1 MDELL
6 LSPDKAWKLNLVLQR
21 LYLMGAPKVL
31 MACIILLTANSKL
44 DTFTESIEFIE
55 VFSGDGWVSKC
66 MKANGI
72 ATVSFDIRLGDP
84 LPGKQNAMDL
94 LSDAGL
100 VLVSILNAKFDSF
113 MALFGLVCSSYVTIS
128 KGSHYRCPSSPLG
141 LESMDFVKHGNE
153 FTAKTTLLILA
164 VVAMG
169 GSWMLEQPRSS
180 LLTWHPRIRLLWRLL
195 PKVYQAKWW
204 AGMYGAPTWKRHI
217 GWSSSPTIQCLDLG
231 RLCKKYKDTIA
242 KYGVKSTKQYKSKTG
257 VKRFAGSK
265 ALKSTGS
272 LGYSVIATN
281 LFSLSVMFAP

>member
-44 DTFTESIEFIE
+44 DTFTEGRIENIIAQKIPEFIT
-55 VFSGDGWVSKC
+55 SCD
-66 MKANGI
+66 M
-72 ATVSFDIRLGDP
+72 R
-84 LPGKQNAMDL
+84 
-94 LSDAGL
+94 
-100 VLVSILNAKFDSF
+100 
-113 MALFGLVCSSYVTIS
+113 
-128 KGSHYRCPSSPLG
+128 
-141 LESMDFVKHGNE
+141 
-153 FTAKTTLLILA
+153 TTLLILA

-272 LGYSVIATN
+272 YPPKFGLRLARLYPRFIRTRPRFWAHVEENNLNFGIDLFESLPWHDVDWWVDARMESVFRYLRGSHDLKLGGLRS
-281 LFSLSVMFAP
+281 LFPTEI

>member
-84 LPGKQNAMDL
+84 LPGKQDAMDL
-94 LSDAGL
+94 LSDAG
-100 VLVSILNAKFDSF
+100 
-113 MALFGLVCSSYVTIS
+113 
-128 KGSHYRCPSSPLG
+128 
-141 LESMDFVKHGNE
+141 
-153 FTAKTTLLILA
+153 
-164 VVAMG
+164 
-169 GSWMLEQPRSS
+169 
-180 LLTWHPRIRLLWRLL
+180 
-195 PKVYQAKWW
+195 
-204 AGMYGAPTWKRHI
+204 HI

-272 LGYSVIATN
+272 YPPKFGLRLARLYPRFIRTRPRFWAHVEENNLNFGIDLFESLPWHDMDWWVDARMESVFRYLRGSHDLKLGGLRS
-281 LFSLSVMFAP
+281 LFPTEI